1 MTKKLSMGGSGG
13 MPPQNPQQMLQQAVR
28 LHQGGRLD
36 DAVKLYQRVLKAH
49 PGQAQVLTYCGAA
62 MLDLK
67 RSFEGVQMLQSAI
80 AADPK
85 NADAHSYLGN
95 AHQMAGRLE
104 QAADCYSKALEIT
117 PQNPQLQNNMGVLL
131 QRMGRDQDAIERF
144 RTALKLSPDYAQA
157 YNNLS
162 QSLAGLDQVDEAI
175 AAGKKAV
182 ELQANYADGHN
193 TLGSALSKAGRM
205 AQAISSFQSA
215 LDLQP
220 KFPSA
225 LKNLALAQII
235 AGAPRD
241 AIVACD
247 KMLAIDA
254 TSVSALAT
262 KAVALSEARAT
273 DDLNHLV
280 DLERNVVTQMVDPS
294 PDFEDVA
301 AFNAALVAHIVN
313 HPSLTYE
320 LDGHATRKG
329 KHTGELLTEP
339 KGPMATFERLIEQA
353 IEGYLRNLDE
363 SYDHPVAKTAPKKWK
378 LTAWS
383 VVLEEAGHQVP
394 HIHETGWLSGVYY
407 PKVPHDIGA
416 SEEDPSGWIEFGQ
429 PQDLYQV
436 RETPP
441 LKLFQPKEG
450 MLILFPS
457 YFFHRTVP
465 TGSQDL
471 RVSIAF
477 DVMRRG

>member
-1 MTKKLSMGGSGG
+1 
-13 MPPQNPQQMLQQAVR
+13 
-28 LHQGGRLD
+28 
-36 DAVKLYQRVLKAH
+36 
-49 PGQAQVLTYCGAA
+49 
-62 MLDLK
+62 
-67 RSFEGVQMLQSAI
+67 
-80 AADPK
+80 
-85 NADAHSYLGN
+85 
-95 AHQMAGRLE
+95 
-104 QAADCYSKALEIT
+104 
-117 PQNPQLQNNMGVLL
+117 MGVLL
-131 QRMGRDQDAIERF
+131 QRTGRDQEAIERF
-144 RTALKLSPDYAQA
+144 RLAIKLSPDYAQA

-182 ELQANYADGHN
+182 ERQANYADAHN
-193 TLGSALSKAGRM
+193 TLGSALSQAGRM
-205 AQAISSFQSA
+205 DEAIASFRSA

-225 LKNLALAQII
+225 LKNLAVAQII
-235 AGAPRD
+235 AGVPRD
-241 AIVACD
+241 AVDACD

-262 KAVALSEARAT
+262 KAVALSEARAM
-273 DDLNHLV
+273 DDLNHLI
-280 DLERNVVTQMVDPS
+280 DLNRNIVTQMVDPS
-294 PDFEDVA
+294 PDFDDVD
-301 AFNAALVAHIVN
+301 AFNAALVEHIVN

-339 KGPMATFERLIEQA
+339 KGPMATFERLIDQA
-353 IEGYLRNLDE
+353 VERYQENLDDD
-363 SYDHPVAKTAPKKWK
+363 YDHPVAKTAPKKWK

-383 VVLEEAGHQVP
+383 VVLEEAGHQIP
-394 HIHETGWLSGVYY
+394 HIHESGWLSGVYY
-407 PKVPHDIGA
+407 PKVPRDMGS
-416 SEEDPSGWIEFGQ
+416 SEDDPSGWIEFGQ
-429 PQDLYQV
+429 PQELYQV